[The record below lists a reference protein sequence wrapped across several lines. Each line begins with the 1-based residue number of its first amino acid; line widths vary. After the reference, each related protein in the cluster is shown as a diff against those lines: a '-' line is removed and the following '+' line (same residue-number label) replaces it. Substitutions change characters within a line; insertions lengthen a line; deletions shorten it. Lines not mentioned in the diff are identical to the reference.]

1 MTTTRAALV
10 AAGLMMSASAAIADD
25 WTAVQLRGQVLQ
37 LVGKIWQPLAR
48 GGAVADGHLV
58 QTMGTGHVVFVRGAE
73 KLDLGPNTKIQI
85 FDKGGAKPFTTVQ
98 QYSGTVSVEAEVE
111 NVQHFA
117 VQTQFLAAVVKGTRF
132 TVTTGASGASVSVQ
146 RGHVEVEDKHNN
158 SKVTI
163 AVNQSATIDK
173 VQTAGEIVIA
183 GPGKLPPV
191 LDKHGKPLPP
201 ASGPKGPKDG
211 PKGPKDKPAGAP
223 DPKGHDAGP
232 GGPEGGQ
239 ASPTPKE
246 PKPPKDPKPPKP

>member
-1 MTTTRAALV
+1 MMTTRAALV
-10 AAGLMMSASAAIADD
+10 AAGLMMSASAAVADD

-117 VQTQFLAAVVKGTRF
+117 VQTQFLAAENSQF
-132 TVTTGASGASVSVQ
+132 VT
-146 RGHVEVEDKHNN
+146 
-158 SKVTI
+158 
-163 AVNQSATIDK
+163 
-173 VQTAGEIVIA
+173 QTAKVVTNSTYTMIQSKWISRVVARE
-183 GPGKLPPV
+183 
-191 LDKHGKPLPP
+191 
-201 ASGPKGPKDG
+201 
-211 PKGPKDKPAGAP
+211 
-223 DPKGHDAGP
+223 
-232 GGPEGGQ
+232 
-239 ASPTPKE
+239 
-246 PKPPKDPKPPKP
+246 